1 MDVFTR
7 IIWPSGALEISCP
20 DIHARTI
27 YVGYSKREAM
37 LRFCHENNLE
47 YIDLIV
53 NET

>member
-7 IIWPSGALEISCP
+7 IVWPSGALEISCP
-20 DIHARTI
+20 DIHAMTTYI
-27 YVGYSKREAM
+27 GYSKRDAM
-37 LRFCHENNLE
+37 LRFCNENNLE

>member
-7 IIWPSGALEISCP
+7 IVWPSGALEISCP
-20 DIHARTI
+20 DIHALTTYI
-27 YVGYSKREAM
+27 GYRKREAM
-37 LRFCHENNLE
+37 LKFCQENNLE